1 MAVKYV
7 KYDGIV
13 LLQEVKEAFTLLAAD
28 VFKDIGIG
36 ITVAD
41 SYRYE
46 WDVVDELKGLIKDVE
61 VKKSITELA
70 YVTESLINN
79 YATDK
84 IKTVDLALQVSQSS
98 ADLYRNVLTYINT
111 LPPTEFEPPIGPNLP
126 AKRDISGNELVYSI
140 PNYPQFDPRRSGRIV
155 KIGPKS
161 ATNATLLKYLVQNA
175 GKYGFLHYGPL
186 DPLVWYW
193 RGDKFPVLD
202 ADGTQ
207 RNYYTS
213 QECVNT
219 FTGELSYLL

>member
-1 MAVKYV
+1 MATNYV

-13 LLQEVKEAFTLLAAD
+13 LLQEVKESFTLLAAD
-28 VFKDIGIG
+28 VYQDIGIG

-41 SYRYE
+41 GYKYE
-46 WDVVDELKGLIKDVE
+46 WDVVDELKSKIKDVE
-61 VKKSITELA
+61 IKKSIAALA
-70 YVTESLINN
+70 YVTSSLVNN
-79 YATDK
+79 FASDK
-84 IKTVDLALQVSQSS
+84 IKLADIAFEPSQSS
-98 ADLYRNVLTYINT
+98 VTAYGNVLVYINT

-140 PNYPQFDPRRSGRIV
+140 PNYPQLDPRRTGRVI
-155 KIGPKS
+155 KIGPKA
-161 ATNATLLKYLVQNA
+161 ATSATLLRYLVQNA
-175 GKYGFLHYGPL
+175 GKYGFIHYGPF

-193 RGDKFPVLD
+193 RGDKFPITD